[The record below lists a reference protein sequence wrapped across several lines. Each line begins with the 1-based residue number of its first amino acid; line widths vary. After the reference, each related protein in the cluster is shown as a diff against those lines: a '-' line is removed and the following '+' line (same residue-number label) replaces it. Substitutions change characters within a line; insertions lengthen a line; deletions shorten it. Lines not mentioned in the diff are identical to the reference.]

1 MLRSVIKLLQKN
13 NDVAFAQHQ
22 LRRSFVRSPTE
33 ITEYARYA
41 YEGKLNEQSNNVSC
55 RGCDTDNA
63 NVRLLQQHALSAI
76 RDFEKVDELAHE
88 AGFTLQEDFEMPA
101 NNRLLVWHKS
111 S

>member
-22 LRRSFVRSPTE
+22 LRRSFVRSPAE

-55 RGCDTDNA
+55 RGCDADNA
-63 NVRLLQQHALSAI
+63 NVRLLQQHAQFVVRSWCKMWFVQQISRA
-76 RDFEKVDELAHE
+76 
-88 AGFTLQEDFEMPA
+88 
-101 NNRLLVWHKS
+101 
-111 S
+111 